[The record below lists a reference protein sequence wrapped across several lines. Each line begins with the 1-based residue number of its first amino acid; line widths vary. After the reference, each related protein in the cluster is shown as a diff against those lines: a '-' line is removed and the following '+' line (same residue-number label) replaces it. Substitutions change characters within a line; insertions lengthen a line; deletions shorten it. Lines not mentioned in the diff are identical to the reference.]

1 MWIRNKKH
9 IKKTRRFQTMK
20 NASRSNRKLEAITYK
35 TIVVG
40 IDIAKSRQWA
50 RFVESTS
57 LNRAHTRV
65 RPYNKTIAILIQSG
79 ADVFFK

>member
-40 IDIAKSRQWA
+40 ITQKKLLSVWSR
-50 RFVESTS
+50 RVITGS
-57 LNRAHTRV
+57 LWQIT
-65 RPYNKTIAILIQSG
+65 
-79 ADVFFK
+79 